1 MSILRGISL
10 TIKLIIVVAVITAFY
25 QLVTEEKDPSK
36 DWNQERCWAVK
47 TKLWSTEDGKL
58 YSEIYNGYDGEIIV
72 SYSVH
77 MDTLTVFK
85 MVKISSDKTTGP
97 INIDIPVENSWLE
110 VNGVFNTS
118 GGLLECEV
126 DE

>member
-10 TIKLIIVVAVITAFY
+10 TIKLIIAVAVITAFY

-110 VNGVFNTS
+110 VNGVFNTN

>member
-10 TIKLIIVVAVITAFY
+10 TIKLIIAVAVITAFY

>member
-110 VNGVFNTS
+110 VNGVFNTN